1 VSDFLC
7 KTNAWYT
14 HIEKPSKYYY
24 QTNVCLSY
32 RLSRGG
38 RVAIAHACAG
48 GVRLRNSKRKSSG
61 MSIRARVELL
71 ALLVEA
77 HHGLR

>member
-7 KTNAWYT
+7 KANAWYT

-24 QTNVCLSY
+24 QTNVFLSY
-32 RLSRGG
+32 RLARRAG
-38 RVAIAHACAG
+38 RRARACAG
-48 GVRLRNSKRKSSG
+48 GARLGNSKRESSG
-61 MSIRARVELL
+61 MSIRARVELQ